1 MGNLYWW
8 ACNLSRP
15 KRYSLSAE
23 EVWEDDWDETEEDIV
38 RADKRRSKYFTQYA
52 IEQGNRFRPTSNTK
66 PKLPPGYYVGGG
78 DNYGIYLEK
87 LPLSTS
93 ELIRFPDTIAD
104 QVICEFDS
112 FWNKKDEYLS
122 RGESHKRGFLL
133 WGPPGGGKTCTV
145 AFIMKDFIKAG
156 NIVFEFNN
164 YLMDTL
170 NYFRKIEP
178 TRKIMVIIEDVDN
191 LMRNSDLEHSLLQFL
206 DGSVQ
211 HKNTIVIATTNYPE
225 QLPDR
230 VINRPSRFDRVSYIG
245 TPSTRDR
252 EIYIREK
259 SKKLRSNSIKKWVRE
274 TEGFTLA
281 HLKELI
287 VSVEVFGISY
297 KETMNRLNEMRKKDY
312 KSDDYEKQLR
322 GKDDFGFSK

>member
-1 MGNLYWW
+1 MK
-8 ACNLSRP
+8 RP
-15 KRYSLSAE
+15 KGYTLSVE
-23 EVWEDDWDETEEDIV
+23 DMYEDDWDEEEEEMS
-38 RADKRRSKYFTQYA
+38 REEKRRSKYFTQYA
-52 IEQGNRFRPTSNTK
+52 IEQGNRFRPTSKTR
-66 PKLPPGYYVGGG
+66 PKLPAGYYVGGG
-78 DNYGIYLEK
+78 DNYGIYIEK
-87 LPLSTS
+87 LSVNTS

-112 FWNKKDEYLS
+112 FWSKKDEYLS

-225 QLPDR
+225 ELPDR
-230 VINRPSRFDRVSYIG
+230 IINRPSRFDRISYIG
-245 TPSTRDR
+245 APSTRDR

-297 KETMNRLNEMRKKDY
+297 KETMNRLNEMRKKEY
-312 KSDDYEKQLR
+312 KSDDYEKHLR
-322 GKDDFGFSK
+322 GKDDFGFNK

>member
-1 MGNLYWW
+1 M
-8 ACNLSRP
+8 SRP
-15 KRYSLSAE
+15 KGYSLSVEDMYDDNWDEE
-23 EVWEDDWDETEEDIV
+23 EVEMA
-38 RADKRRSKYFTQYA
+38 RAEKRRSKYFTQYA

-66 PKLPPGYYVGGG
+66 SKLPPGYYVGNG
-78 DNYGIYLEK
+78 DNYGLYIEK
-87 LPLSTS
+87 SPLNTS

-112 FWNKKDEYLS
+112 FWSKKDEYLS

-191 LMRNSDLEHSLLQFL
+191 LMRNTDLEHALLQFL

-225 QLPDR
+225 ELPDR
-230 VINRPSRFDRVSYIG
+230 IINRPSRFDRISYIG
-245 TPSTRDR
+245 APSTRDR

-297 KETMNRLNEMRKKDY
+297 KETMNRLNEMRKKEY
-312 KSDDYEKQLR
+312 KSDDYEKHLR
-322 GKDDFGFSK
+322 GKDDFGFNK

>member
-1 MGNLYWW
+1 
-8 ACNLSRP
+8 LSRP
-15 KRYSLSAE
+15 KGYSLS
-23 EVWEDDWDETEEDIV
+23 VDDLYDDDWDDEAEEMI
-38 RADKRRSKYFTQYA
+38 RKDKQRSKYFTQYA

-66 PKLPPGYYVGGG
+66 PKLPPGYYAGGG
-78 DNYGIYLEK
+78 DNYGIFIEK

-93 ELIRFPDTIAD
+93 ELIRFPNTIAD

-112 FWNKKDEYLS
+112 FWDKKDEYLS

-156 NIVFEFNN
+156 NIVFEFNS

-178 TRKIMVIIEDVDN
+178 KRKIMVIIEDVDN
-191 LMRNSDLEHSLLQFL
+191 LMRNSDLEHALLQFL

-245 TPSTRDR
+245 TPSARDR

-287 VSVEVFGISY
+287 VSVEVFGLTY

-322 GKDDFGFSK
+322 GKDDFGFNK

>member
-1 MGNLYWW
+1 MEKNERTH
-8 ACNLSRP
+8 NLSRP
-15 KRYSLSAE
+15 KGYSLSVE
-23 EVWEDDWDETEEDIV
+23 DLYDDDWDEEEEEMA
-38 RADKRRSKYFTQYA
+38 RAEKRRSKYFTQYA
-52 IEQGNRFRPTSNTK
+52 IEQGNRFRPTSKTR
-66 PKLPPGYYVGGG
+66 PKLPAGYYVGGG
-78 DNYGIYLEK
+78 DNYGIYIEK
-87 LPLSTS
+87 LSVNTS

-112 FWNKKDEYLS
+112 FWSKKDEYLS

-191 LMRNSDLEHSLLQFL
+191 LMRNTDLEHSLLQFL

-225 QLPDR
+225 ELPDR
-230 VINRPSRFDRVSYIG
+230 IINRPSRFDRISYIG
-245 TPSTRDR
+245 APSTRDR

-297 KETMNRLNEMRKKDY
+297 KETMNRLNEMRKKEY
-312 KSDDYEKQLR
+312 KSDDYEKHLR
-322 GKDDFGFSK
+322 GKSNTGFN

>member
-1 MGNLYWW
+1 M
-8 ACNLSRP
+8 SRP
-15 KRYSLSAE
+15 KGYSIPVE
-23 EVWEDDWDETEEDIV
+23 EMWDDDWDEEAEDMVREE
-38 RADKRRSKYFTQYA
+38 KRRSKYFTQYA
-52 IEQGNRFRPTSNTK
+52 VEQGNKFRPTSKTR
-66 PKLPPGYYVGGG
+66 PKLPPGYYIGGG

-87 LPLSTS
+87 LSISTS

-112 FWNKKDEYLS
+112 FWSKKDEYLS

-156 NIVFEFNN
+156 NIVFEFNS

-178 TRKIMVIIEDVDN
+178 KRKIMVIIEDVDN
-191 LMRNSDLEHSLLQFL
+191 LMRNSDLEHALLQFL

-245 TPSTRDR
+245 TPSARDR

-297 KETMNRLNEMRKKDY
+297 KETMNRLDEMRKKEY

-322 GKDDFGFSK
+322 GKSKLGFND

>member
-1 MGNLYWW
+1 MLLKRERRH
-8 ACNLSRP
+8 NLSRP
-15 KRYSLSAE
+15 KGYSLS
-23 EVWEDDWDETEEDIV
+23 VDDLYDDDWDDEAEEMI
-38 RADKRRSKYFTQYA
+38 RKDKQRSKYFTQYA

-66 PKLPPGYYVGGG
+66 PKLPPGYYAGGG
-78 DNYGIYLEK
+78 DNYGIFIEK

-93 ELIRFPDTIAD
+93 ELIRFPNTIAD

-112 FWNKKDEYLS
+112 FWDKKDEYLS

-156 NIVFEFNN
+156 NIVFEFNS

-178 TRKIMVIIEDVDN
+178 KRKIMVIIEDVDN
-191 LMRNSDLEHSLLQFL
+191 LMRNSDLEHALLQFL

-245 TPSTRDR
+245 TPSARDR

-287 VSVEVFGISY
+287 VSVEVFGLTY

-322 GKDDFGFSK
+322 GKDDFGFNK

>member
-1 MGNLYWW
+1 MK
-8 ACNLSRP
+8 RP
-15 KRYSLSAE
+15 KGYTLSVE
-23 EVWEDDWDETEEDIV
+23 DMYEDDWDEEEEEMS
-38 RADKRRSKYFTQYA
+38 RAEKRRSKYFTQYA
-52 IEQGNRFRPTSNTK
+52 IEQGNRFRPTSKTR
-66 PKLPPGYYVGGG
+66 PKLPAGYYVGGG
-78 DNYGIYLEK
+78 DNYGIYIEK
-87 LPLSTS
+87 LSVNTS

-112 FWNKKDEYLS
+112 FWSKKDEYLS

-225 QLPDR
+225 ELPDR
-230 VINRPSRFDRVSYIG
+230 IINRPSRFDRISYIG
-245 TPSTRDR
+245 APSTRDR

-297 KETMNRLNEMRKKDY
+297 KETMNRLNEMRKKEY
-312 KSDDYEKQLR
+312 KSDDYEKHLR
-322 GKDDFGFSK
+322 GKDDFGFNK

>member
-1 MGNLYWW
+1 M
-8 ACNLSRP
+8 SRP
-15 KRYSLSAE
+15 RGYRIPID
-23 EVWEDDWDETEEDIV
+23 EVWDDDWDEEAEEMI
-38 RADKRRSKYFTQYA
+38 REDKRRSRYFTQYA
-52 IEQGNRFRPTSNTK
+52 IEQGNKFRPTSNTK
-66 PKLPPGYYVGGG
+66 PKLPPGYYAGGG
-78 DNYGIYLEK
+78 DNYGIFIEK

-93 ELIRFPDTIAD
+93 ELIRFPNTIAD

-112 FWNKKDEYLS
+112 FWDKKDEYLS

-156 NIVFEFNN
+156 NIVFEFNS

-191 LMRNSDLEHSLLQFL
+191 LMRNSDLEHALLQFL

-211 HKNTIVIATTNYPE
+211 HKDTIVIATTNYPE

-245 TPSTRDR
+245 TPSARDR

-297 KETMNRLNEMRKKDY
+297 KETINRLNEMRKKDY

-322 GKDDFGFSK
+322 GRDDFGFNK